1 MESNLVC
8 KSDTVTM
15 ITEKQSPASWNI
27 VSIAVVPVR
36 KSALKTALNS
46 MSAAI
51 LAASALLGIVVEEL
65 IPFNRDRWTEV
76 WKRHLIV
83 DRSFKM
89 ATPAVWNK
97 LLNSIR
103 YETNFNG

>member
-1 MESNLVC
+1 MESKLVC

-15 ITEKQSPASWNI
+15 ITEKQSPAFWKI

-65 IPFNRDRWTEV
+65 IPINRRDRWTEV
-76 WKRHLIV
+76 WKRHLLI
-83 DRSFKM
+83 
-89 ATPAVWNK
+89 AP
-97 LLNSIR
+97 
-103 YETNFNG
+103 

>member
-1 MESNLVC
+1 MEPKLMC

-46 MSAAI
+46 ISAAI

-89 ATPAVWNK
+89 ATLAVWNK